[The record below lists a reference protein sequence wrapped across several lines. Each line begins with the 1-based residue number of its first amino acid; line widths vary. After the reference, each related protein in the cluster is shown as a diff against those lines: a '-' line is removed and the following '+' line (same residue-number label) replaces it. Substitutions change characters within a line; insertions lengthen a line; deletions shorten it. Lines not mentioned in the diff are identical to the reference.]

1 MIRDRLSFLPFDY
14 FQNPPAL
21 VAVVPLN
28 GAIMPQAR
36 LGRGLN
42 LSLVEDSLDQAFSLP
57 GVKAVALAINS
68 PGGSPVQAGLITK
81 RVRDLSA
88 EKDVPVFA
96 FAEDVAASG
105 GYMIALGA
113 DEIFAHPA
121 SIVGSIGVIYAG
133 FGFVEAIGKIGVE
146 RRMHTAGER
155 KALLDP
161 FQPEREEDVERLK
174 SLQKDIHKYFT
185 DMVED
190 RRGDKL
196 KGTKKKLFSGDVWLA
211 EEAVKLGLI
220 DGVGDLK
227 SIMKE
232 RFGDKTRFKV
242 ISRGGGWLKDKL
254 GLDARA
260 NLAEAGAEVLEQ
272 RLHWSRFGL

>member
-36 LGRGLN
+36 LGRGIN

-68 PGGSPVQAGLITK
+68 PGGSPVQAGLIAK

-88 EKDVPVFA
+88 EKKVPVFA

-146 RRMHTAGER
+146 RRMHTAGDR

-174 SLQKDIHKYFT
+174 SIQKDIHKYFT

-227 SIMKE
+227 STMKE